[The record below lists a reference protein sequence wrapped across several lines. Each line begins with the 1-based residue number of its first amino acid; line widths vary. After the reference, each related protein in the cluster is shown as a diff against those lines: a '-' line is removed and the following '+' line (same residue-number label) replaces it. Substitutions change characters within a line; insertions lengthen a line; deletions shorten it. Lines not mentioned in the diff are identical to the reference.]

1 MWIPSRPER
10 GFQPNRRAIQ
20 AVARFFCTREVD
32 VFLDQVQLSVEA
44 GHGGAGSTHFRREK
58 SMEKGGPDGGDG
70 GIGGSIFV
78 RANRSLN
85 TLNLYRSLRRYE
97 AERGGGGEGSQRHG
111 TDSTDIVLDVP
122 LGTVIRDADS
132 GEMLAELM
140 ADGER
145 VCVARGGRGGLGN
158 WHFRSSTNRTPM
170 HHQPGEPGESR
181 NLELE
186 LKLIA
191 DVGLV
196 GFPNAGKSTLV
207 SRVSAARPKIA
218 NYPFTTLE
226 PQLGVVPVE
235 GGNSFV
241 IADIPGLIE
250 GAAGGAGLGIQFLR
264 HVERTRM
271 LLHMVDLADP
281 MEEPEDA
288 VRIIE
293 GELKAFSPVLF
304 EKPRWLVGNK
314 VDALQDEARRAR
326 FEALCRVRG
335 QEPIFI
341 SGVTGEGIRPLVFRL
356 DEALNAIP
364 KA

>member
-1 MWIPSRPER
+1 M
-10 GFQPNRRAIQ
+10 
-20 AVARFFCTREVD
+20 
-32 VFLDQVQLSVEA
+32 FLDHIQLSVEA

-70 GIGGSIFV
+70 GLGGSVFV
-78 RANRSLN
+78 RASRALN
-85 TLNLYRSLRRYE
+85 TLNLYRSVRRFEAGRGKNGEGNLRR
-97 AERGGGGEGSQRHG
+97 GPDGE
-111 TDSTDIVLDVP
+111 DVVLDVP

-132 GEMLAELM
+132 GETLAELM
-140 ADGER
+140 ADGEQ
-145 VCVARGGRGGLGN
+145 VCVARGGRGGQGN

-170 HHQPGEPGESR
+170 HHQPGEPGEIR

-191 DVGLV
+191 DVGLA

-218 NYPFTTLE
+218 DYPFTTLE

-235 GGNSFV
+235 GGDSFV

-250 GAAGGAGLGIQFLR
+250 GAAGGAGLGVQFLR

-271 LLHMVDLADP
+271 LLHLVDLADP
-281 MEEPEDA
+281 MVEPEDA

-293 GELKAFSPVLF
+293 GELQAFSPVLF
-304 EKPRWLVGNK
+304 AKPRWLVGTK
-314 VDALQDEARRAR
+314 LDALQDEDRRRR
-326 FEALCRVRG
+326 FEALCRARG
-335 QEPIFI
+335 QEPLFI

-356 DEALNAIP
+356 AESLSALPRA
-364 KA
+364 